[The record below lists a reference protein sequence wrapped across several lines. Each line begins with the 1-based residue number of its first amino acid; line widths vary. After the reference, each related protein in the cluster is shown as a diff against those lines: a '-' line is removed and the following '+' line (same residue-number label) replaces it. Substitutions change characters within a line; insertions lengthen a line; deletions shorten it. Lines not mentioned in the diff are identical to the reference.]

1 MKQINRK
8 QYCRL
13 LDEYWRTCI
22 FIRDNGVCQWN
33 KLNHLKKEGKEAHHI
48 FSRKNLNTRWNLE
61 NGILLRGAH
70 NYSKAHTSPEDFRT
84 FLIEKWFKSE
94 DKYRNLYI
102 ASALPFKGDLA
113 VWELY
118 LLKELGKLLKK
129 DMLYEFYGLPINNK
143 INKLKEIR
151 KNGISH

>member
-8 QYCRL
+8 QYIKL

-33 KLNHLKKEGKEAHHI
+33 KLNNHLKKEGKEAHHI
-48 FSRKNLNTRWNLE
+48 FSRKDLNTRWNLE

-70 NYSKAHTSPEDFRT
+70 NYSKAHVSPEDFRT

-102 ASALPFKGDLA
+102 ASALSFKGDLA

-118 LLKELGKLLKK
+118 LIKELGKLLQR
-129 DMLYEFYGLPINNK
+129 DMFKELLGQPMAAK
-143 INKLKEIR
+143 IKKLKEF
-151 KNGISH
+151 KCSKKT